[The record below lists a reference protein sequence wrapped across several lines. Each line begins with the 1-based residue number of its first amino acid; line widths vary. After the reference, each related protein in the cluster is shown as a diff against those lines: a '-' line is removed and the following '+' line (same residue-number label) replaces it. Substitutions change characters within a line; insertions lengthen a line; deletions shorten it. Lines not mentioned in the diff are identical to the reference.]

1 MLARN
6 ALLLALDPGQV
17 LNAQGLTPDPWQ
29 TDLLHSSDRQVLL
42 NCARQ
47 SGKSTTVAALAL
59 HTALF
64 FDDSLVLIL
73 SASLRQSG
81 ELFRKVMA
89 AYEAMN
95 RPIAAKGESQA
106 RLELANGSRLVCLP
120 AREETIRGFSGP
132 RVLLI
137 DEAARVPDDLYRA
150 VRPMLAVSRAGFSA

>member
-17 LNAQGLTPDPWQ
+17 LLTQGLTPDPWQ
-29 TDLLHSSDRQVLL
+29 RDLLHSTDRQVLL

-64 FDDSLVLIL
+64 LDGSLVLIL
-73 SASLRQSG
+73 SPSLRQSG
-81 ELFRKVMA
+81 ELFRKVVA

-95 RPIAAKGESQA
+95 RPVAARGISQA
-106 RLELANGSRLVCLP
+106 RLELANGSRLGRPP
-120 AREETIRGFSGP
+120 AREETIPGFSGP

-137 DEAARVPDDLYRA
+137 DEAA
-150 VRPMLAVSRAGFSA
+150 